1 RCAGRVEVFHA
12 GRWGTV
18 CDDSWELRDAQV
30 TCRQVRCGPALWAP
44 GAAQFGR
51 GSGVIWLDETNCSGA
66 ETHLARCPARPWGR
80 NDCYHGEDAG
90 AVCAGVHR
98 QVCTGETG
106 QVCTGETGTDSLQPE
121 PPHLRLAGGRHRCQ
135 GKVELLHLG
144 RWAGVCGRTWGPA
157 EAQVV
162 CRYLGC
168 G

>member
-18 CDDSWELRDAQV
+18 CDDSWDLADAQV
-30 TCRQVRCGPALWAP
+30 SCRQVRCGAALWAP

-51 GSGVIWLDETNCSGA
+51 GSGVIWLDEVTCSGA
-66 ETHLARCPARPWGR
+66 EAHLGECPARGWGR

-90 AVCAGVHR
+90 AVCAGE
-98 QVCTGETG
+98 GG
-106 QVCTGETGTDSLQPE
+106 QVGTGVRGGEGRDTDRCAQ
-121 PPHLRLAGGRHRCQ
+121 PPHLRLAGGRHRCA
-135 GKVELLHLG
+135 GRVELLHLG
-144 RWAGVCGRTWGPA
+144 RWAGVCGHTWGPR

-162 CRYLGC
+162 CRHLGC